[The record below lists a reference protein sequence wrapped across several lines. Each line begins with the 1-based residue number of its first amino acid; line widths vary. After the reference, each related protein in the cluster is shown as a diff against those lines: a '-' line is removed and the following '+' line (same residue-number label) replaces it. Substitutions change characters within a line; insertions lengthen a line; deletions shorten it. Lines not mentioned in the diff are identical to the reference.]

1 VKKILFAICLV
12 FLLSACSAK
21 DGGTGFIS
29 EDKYEGDELDIVRL
43 INQRIKYVQ
52 EGNESKYMELFYEES
67 PINGLPRY
75 KLQKVKLTSDIEI
88 CEQRRFYIAVVQAE
102 DIMETG
108 EMFNSQYVFLKPK
121 ETDEGWQI
129 ADID

>member
-1 VKKILFAICLV
+1 
-12 FLLSACSAK
+12 
-21 DGGTGFIS
+21 
-29 EDKYEGDELDIVRL
+29 VRL

-52 EGNESKYMELFYEES
+52 EGNESKYLELFYEES

-75 KLQKVKLTSDIEI
+75 KLQRVKLTSDIEI
-88 CEQRRFYIAVVQAE
+88 REQRRFYIAVVQAE